1 MMCDLVHWKSSIN
14 VEKCEFSTHTHT
26 PINADKKNF
35 LNLIEATNV
44 LICSHFLYINEG
56 NII

>member
-1 MMCDLVHWKSSIN
+1 MCDLVHWKSSIN
-14 VEKCEFSTHTHT
+14 IDKRWFSTHT

-35 LNLIEATNV
+35 LNLIETTNV
-44 LICSHFLYINEG
+44 LICNHLLYINEG